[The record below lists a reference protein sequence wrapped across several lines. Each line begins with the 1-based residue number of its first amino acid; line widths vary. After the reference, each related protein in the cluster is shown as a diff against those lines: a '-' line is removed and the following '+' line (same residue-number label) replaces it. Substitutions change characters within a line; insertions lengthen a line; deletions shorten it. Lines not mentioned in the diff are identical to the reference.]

1 MYRWTRIIRETLV
14 QCTERQ
20 RIKSWFW
27 LTFCTSSPHGRQ
39 VFVSWSE
46 LITTVKGFI
55 YFMYMI
61 QFQHVKIW
69 RVFAFLLFQL
79 NFILFVNIVRVLATK
94 IRETNAGRYD
104 TRKQYRF
111 EMTFS
116 VTPLIHPVLRV
127 AVCSKCLCMS
137 LLVNADN
144 SPFHSPDASVRC
156 CVRLLSC
163 FLRT

>member
-1 MYRWTRIIRETLV
+1 MYRWTRIIRNTLV

-27 LTFCTSSPHGRQ
+27 LMFCTSSPHGRQ

>member
-1 MYRWTRIIRETLV
+1 MYRKTANQIVILADVLHVQPTQPSSLCVLIRINHHCKRFHLFYVYDT
-14 QCTERQ
+14 
-20 RIKSWFW
+20 
-27 LTFCTSSPHGRQ
+27 
-39 VFVSWSE
+39 VSAC
-46 LITTVKGFI
+46 
-55 YFMYMI
+55 
-61 QFQHVKIW
+61 QIW

-137 LLVNADN
+137 LLVNADVLIT
-144 SPFHSPDASVRC
+144 HSFTPQMHQSGAVSGFCLV
-156 CVRLLSC
+156 S
-163 FLRT
+163 

>member
-1 MYRWTRIIRETLV
+1 MYRWQRIIRNTLV
-14 QCTERQ
+14 QRTERQ
-20 RIKSWFW
+20 WIKSWVW
-27 LTFCTSSPHGRQ
+27 LTFCTFQP
-39 VFVSWSE
+39 FVSWLE

-61 QFQHVKIW
+61 QFQNVSLW
-69 RVFAFLLFQL
+69 RVFSFLLFQL

-127 AVCSKCLCMS
+127 GVCSKCLCMS
-137 LLVNADN
+137 LLVNASSADN
-144 SPFHSPDASVRC
+144 SLFHSPAASVRC

-163 FLRT
+163 F